1 MESIKTIINKLIE
14 SIQKIL
20 KYQLSST
27 NVMELN
33 FMAEEGFP
41 PVSIPVHSNQDLKN
55 GQIRSY

>member
-27 NVMELN
+27 NVIELN
-33 FMAEEGFP
+33 FMSEEEEA
-41 PVSIPVHSNQDLKN
+41 
-55 GQIRSY
+55 